1 MKVQTKWFGEIDT
14 SEDKIITFEKGII
27 GFESYKKYMI
37 VFDAQKE
44 AESSIMWL
52 QSLDDAALAL
62 PVMKPEL
69 VKEDYDPVVQ
79 DELINTLGENFKDA
93 QLVVLVTLT
102 VPSDIT
108 KMTCNLKAPII
119 INADTMKG
127 IQLIADNDDYQVR
140 MPIYDILDSKKEK
153 DGE

>member
-69 VKEDYDPVVQ
+69 VKADYDPVVE
-79 DELINTLGENFKDA
+79 DELINTLGENIKDA

>member
-69 VKEDYDPVVQ
+69 VKEDYDPVVE
-79 DELINTLGENFKDA
+79 DELIHTLGENIKDA